1 MQYAGFTYL
10 SIEIV
15 SKLRCAL
22 CESDKSLE
30 TQYKSTTKICESPL
44 ALLLSRVCHAYA
56 KDLCTY
62 TERSGG

>member
-15 SKLRCAL
+15 SKLCFVR
-22 CESDKSLE
+22 ERDKSLE

-44 ALLLSRVCHAYA
+44 ALLLSRVCDAYA
-56 KDLCTY
+56 EDLCTY